1 MQKKNERKKKKSS
14 RRVKDVQT
22 EEDDGLPV
30 MDGMGVVDT
39 ASEKAKI
46 KL

>member
-22 EEDDGLPV
+22 EEDDGLSV

-39 ASEKAKI
+39 A
-46 KL
+46 